1 MKKDTATA
9 AETSQDE
16 AKKVERYKVTYGSFE
31 SRETAVK
38 EVVKCAKSGFRGNIA
53 IEKAAYEIEIAGNH
67 KTKTAAE
74 AEKKAMIKAGLD
86 GEKITVKAAEVNGR

>member
-1 MKKDTATA
+1 MKRDT
-9 AETSQDE
+9 ETSQDE
-16 AKKVERYKVTYGSFE
+16 AKKVEGYKATYGSFE

-38 EVVKCAKSGFRGNIA
+38 EMVKCAKSGFRGNIT
-53 IEKAAYEIEIAGNH
+53 IENAAYEIKIAGIH

-86 GEKITVKAAEVNGR
+86 GEKIAIKAVEENER

>member
-1 MKKDTATA
+1 MKKDTATV

-16 AKKVERYKVTYGSFE
+16 AKKAEGYKVTYGSFE

-38 EVVKCAKSGFRGNIA
+38 EMVKCAKGGFRGNIA
-53 IEKAAYEIEIAGNH
+53 IEKAAYEIEITGNH

-86 GEKITVKAAEVNGR
+86 GEKIKIATK